1 MALIQ
6 MNFHSQVLDKGTN
19 VNIILPENRDNDKL
33 QVLYLLHGHS
43 GDYSNWVR
51 FSNIEKYVSG
61 KQVMVIMPSAY
72 NVYYTDA
79 KNWVKSFSFLTKEL
93 PAIMNKTFNLNVPR
107 ERTYIAGLSMGGYGA
122 LKALFTYPESYSK
135 AASFSG
141 ALDVK
146 SMRKRLSPDRI
157 VLIDTIFGDKIEPE
171 NDLFELTKSFSHQAD
186 IYISCGTEDFLF
198 QDNQKFVNHLNDL
211 KIKHTYITRPGTHNW
226 EFWDEEV
233 KTAIEF
239 FKI

>member
-19 VNIILPENRDNDKL
+19 VNIILPENRNNEKL

-93 PAIMNKTFNLNVPR
+93 PDIMNKIFNLDVPR

-122 LKALFTYPESYSK
+122 LKALFTYPEKYSK

-146 SMRKRLSPDRI
+146 KMRKRLGPDRI
-157 VLIDTIFGDKIEPE
+157 ILFDTIFGDKVEPE
-171 NDLFELTKSFSHQAD
+171 NDLFELTKSYNHQAD

-198 QDNQKFVNHLNDL
+198 QDNQKFVKHLNDL

-233 KTAIEF
+233 KAVIEF

>member
-6 MNFHSQVLDKGTN
+6 MNFHSPILDQGVN
-19 VNIILPENRDNDKL
+19 VNIILPENRDNSKL

-61 KQVMVIMPSAY
+61 KQVVVIMPSGY

-79 KNWVKSFSFLTKEL
+79 KNWVKAFSYLTQEL
-93 PAIMNKTFNLNVPR
+93 PAMMNKMFDLNVPR
-107 ERTYIAGLSMGGYGA
+107 ERTFIAGLSMGGYGA
-122 LKALFTYPESYSK
+122 LKALFTYPEQYGK

-146 SMRKRLSPDRI
+146 NMLNRLSEDRKVI
-157 VLIDTIFGDKIEPE
+157 FHTIFGDSVDKKE
-171 NDLFELTKSFSHQAD
+171 DLFELSKSFKHETD

-198 QDNQKFVNHLNDL
+198 QDNEKFIKHLTHLN
-211 KIKHTYITRPGTHNW
+211 IKHTYITKPGTHNW

-233 KTAIEF
+233 KNVIDF

>member
-79 KNWVKSFSFLTKEL
+79 KKLGK
-93 PAIMNKTFNLNVPR
+93 
-107 ERTYIAGLSMGGYGA
+107 
-122 LKALFTYPESYSK
+122 
-135 AASFSG
+135 
-141 ALDVK
+141 
-146 SMRKRLSPDRI
+146 
-157 VLIDTIFGDKIEPE
+157 
-171 NDLFELTKSFSHQAD
+171 
-186 IYISCGTEDFLF
+186 
-198 QDNQKFVNHLNDL
+198 KF
-211 KIKHTYITRPGTHNW
+211 
-226 EFWDEEV
+226 
-233 KTAIEF
+233 
-239 FKI
+239 

>member
-6 MNFHSQVLDKGTN
+6 MNFHSPILDQGVN
-19 VNIILPENRDNDKL
+19 VNIILPENRDNSKL

-61 KQVMVIMPSAY
+61 KQVVVIMPSGY

-79 KNWVKSFSFLTKEL
+79 KNWVKAFSYLTQEL
-93 PAIMNKTFNLNVPR
+93 PAMMNKMFNLNVPR

-122 LKALFTYPESYSK
+122 LKALFTYPEQYGK

-146 SMRKRLSPDRI
+146 NMLNRLSEDRKVI
-157 VLIDTIFGDKIEPE
+157 FHTIFGESIDKKE
-171 NDLFELTKSFSHQAD
+171 DLFELSKSFKHEAD

-198 QDNQKFVNHLNDL
+198 QDNEKFIHHLNHLN
-211 KIKHTYITRPGTHNW
+211 IKHTYITKPGTHNW

-233 KTAIEF
+233 KNVIDF